1 MAKLHF
7 FYSSMNAGKSTA
19 LLQSNHNFEENN
31 LSTILFLPQTNKYN
45 YEIDIVSRIGIQR
58 KAVLAPKNFDF
69 LYFVKKNNS
78 EKLKCIFVDEAQFL
92 KIDQVNQLGNVADD
106 LDITVMCYGLRTD
119 FKGKLFEGSA
129 RLLSMADNLHELKT
143 ICTYCTRKATMTL
156 RLNVNGKVD
165 LTGRTIKTNGKH
177 LYKPVCRNHFKIMT
191 QLF

>member
-7 FYSSMNAGKSTA
+7 FYSSMNAGKSTS

-31 LSTILFLPQTNKYN
+31 LSTILFLPQTSKHNH
-45 YEIDIVSRIGIQR
+45 EIDIVSRIGIQR
-58 KAVLAPKNFDF
+58 TAVLADKNFNF

-78 EKLKCIFVDEAQFL
+78 KKLKCIFVDEAQFL
-92 KIDQVNQLGNVADD
+92 KKVQVNQLGNIADD

-129 RLLSMADNLHELKT
+129 RLLSIADNLHELKT
-143 ICTYCTRKATMTL
+143 ICTYCTRKATMTI
-156 RLNVNGKVD
+156 RLDENGKVD
-165 LTGRTIKTNGKH
+165 LKGRTIKTNSNQ

>member
-7 FYSSMNAGKSTA
+7 FYSSMNAGKSTS

-31 LSTILFLPQTNKYN
+31 LSTILFLPQTSKHNH
-45 YEIDIVSRIGIQR
+45 EIDIVSRIGIQR
-58 KAVLAPKNFDF
+58 RAVLADKNFNF

-78 EKLKCIFVDEAQFL
+78 KKLKCIFVDEAQFL
-92 KIDQVNQLGNVADD
+92 KKVQVNQLGNIADD

-129 RLLSMADNLHELKT
+129 RLLSIADNLHELKT
-143 ICTYCTRKATMTL
+143 ICTYCTRKATMTI
-156 RLNVNGKVD
+156 RLDENGKVD
-165 LTGRTIKTNGKH
+165 LKGRTIKTNSNQ

>member
-7 FYSSMNAGKSTA
+7 FYSSMNAGKSTS

-31 LSTILFLPQTNKYN
+31 LSTILFLPQTSKHNHDV
-45 YEIDIVSRIGIQR
+45 DIVSRIGIQR
-58 KAVLAPKNFDF
+58 RAVLADKNFNF

-78 EKLKCIFVDEAQFL
+78 KKLKCIFVDEAQFL
-92 KIDQVNQLGNVADD
+92 KKVQVNQLGNIADD

-129 RLLSMADNLHELKT
+129 RLLSIADNLHELKT
-143 ICTYCTRKATMTL
+143 ICTYCTRKATMTI
-156 RLNVNGKVD
+156 RLDENGKVD
-165 LTGRTIKTNGKH
+165 LKGRTIKTNSNQ

>member
-1 MAKLHF
+1 
-7 FYSSMNAGKSTA
+7 MNAGKSTS

-31 LSTILFLPQTNKYN
+31 LSTILFLPQTSKHNH
-45 YEIDIVSRIGIQR
+45 EIDIVSRIGIQR
-58 KAVLAPKNFDF
+58 RAVLADKNFNF

-78 EKLKCIFVDEAQFL
+78 KKLKCIFVDEAQFL
-92 KIDQVNQLGNVADD
+92 KKVQVNQLGNIADD

-129 RLLSMADNLHELKT
+129 RLLSIADNLHELKT
-143 ICTYCTRKATMTL
+143 ICTYCTRKATMTI
-156 RLNVNGKVD
+156 RLDENGKVD
-165 LTGRTIKTNGKH
+165 LKGRTIKTNSNQ

>member
-31 LSTILFLPQTNKYN
+31 LSTILFLPQINKHN
-45 YEIDIVSRIGIQR
+45 YETDIVSRIGIQR
-58 KAVLAPKNFDF
+58 RAVLASKNFNF
-69 LYFVKKNNS
+69 LHFVKKNNS

-92 KIDQVNQLGNVADD
+92 KIDQVNQLGNIADD

-119 FKGKLFEGSA
+119 FKSELFEGSA
-129 RLLSMADNLHELKT
+129 RLLSIADNLHELKT
-143 ICTYCTRKATMTL
+143 ICTYCTRKATMTI
-156 RLNVNGKVD
+156 RLDVNGKVD
-165 LTGRTIKTNGKH
+165 LTGRTVKTNGKD

>member
-7 FYSSMNAGKSTA
+7 FYSSMNAGKTTA

-31 LSTILFLPQTNKYN
+31 LSTILFLPQTNKHN
-45 YEIDIVSRIGIQR
+45 YEMDIISRIGIQR
-58 KAVLAPKNFDF
+58 RAVLADKNFNF

-78 EKLKCIFVDEAQFL
+78 KKLKCIFVDESQFL
-92 KIDQVNQLGNVADD
+92 KKEQVNQLGNIADD

-129 RLLSMADNLHELKT
+129 RLLSIADNLHELKT
-143 ICTYCTRKATMTL
+143 ICTYCTRKATMTI
-156 RLNVNGKVD
+156 RLNEHGKID
-165 LTGRTIKTNGKH
+165 LNGRTIKTNNKQQ
-177 LYKPVCRNHFKIMT
+177 YKPVCRNHFKKMT